1 MEGSE
6 MNNDNFEE
14 IVQHLEDRVDELQ
27 EIVRRTIL
35 IIIDLKSNFDP
46 EIYERITTRL
56 DFNRMTANLFID
68 EV

>member
-1 MEGSE
+1 VEGSQ
-6 MNNDNFEE
+6 MNNDNLEE
-14 IVQHLEDRVDELQ
+14 VIQHLEERIDELQ

-46 EIYERITTRL
+46 EIYERMTTRL